1 MAKAT
6 KFLVIIGALIGIGAA
21 LLFAGSQAITSDI
34 IIQEGQIDGINKVE
48 IAADLDPEINSEG
61 VFVVQTMEGS
71 DVSLSIEILDPQDN
85 KIITNSVVTN
95 SFEDYFDITKPGIH
109 TLVIDT
115 TNEIPVN
122 VVGGIGHVPDA
133 SAYSV
138 SMIGFALLLIG
149 MLGVVI
155 VGIILI
161 RQRKK
166 TNVS

>member
-1 MAKAT
+1 
-6 KFLVIIGALIGIGAA
+6 
-21 LLFAGSQAITSDI
+21 
-34 IIQEGQIDGINKVE
+34 
-48 IAADLDPEINSEG
+48 
-61 VFVVQTMEGS
+61 MEGS
-71 DVSLSIEILDPQDN
+71 EVSLSIKILDPQG
-85 KIITNSVVTN
+85 KEIITNSVVTN
-95 SFEDYFDITKPGIH
+95 SFEDYFDITEPGIH

-115 TNEIPVN
+115 TNEMAVN

-133 SAYSV
+133 SAYSI